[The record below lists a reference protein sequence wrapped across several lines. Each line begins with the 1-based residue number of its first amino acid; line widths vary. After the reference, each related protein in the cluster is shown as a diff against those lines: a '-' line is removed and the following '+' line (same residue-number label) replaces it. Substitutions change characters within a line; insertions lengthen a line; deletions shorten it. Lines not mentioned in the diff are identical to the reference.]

1 MKKAFLYLLGIVLMA
16 TSCLDIADVYQRLDT
31 LEQKVAGLEELNSTV
46 SGLSNSVSA
55 LRNNVY
61 VKEVTETAE
70 GYVIKFTDN
79 TQAVIRDGVDGEDGQ
94 TPTIGVKEEGG
105 ELVWTVNGKVVKD
118 ESGKPVPA
126 TVKTPEF
133 QFDNNKWWYRFGP
146 TDSWKDC
153 GEKTGPEPSI
163 EEDEEYVYI
172 NIGDN
177 SIAIPKEVISPAIEE
192 ITVSLKPRKNLFIPV
207 GGTADLKDFFEV
219 EPEGALKTSVNFEY
233 AEGAFTIDKKGIVT
247 VTGNTVAVNEAN
259 HVAVK
264 IVSKANPEINATI
277 NIRACAAPN
286 NEEIEC
292 TCTVPEA
299 ERIYMFKE
307 GLEDFNALASLGG
320 AGAFNPVNQC
330 LGGLMGAG
338 GLANMYFTT
347 QPFGGIS
354 VENGHLHFEYYI
366 SSLEKLNPD
375 AGQVELS
382 SSGADQQERNWPTT
396 FLKDAKVG
404 WNEVDLALSESG
416 ETSVSQGP
424 FNPDAIKWF
433 RLYIPTSAVHEEAIM
448 VKNVFVYEAAP
459 AVSAINVKL
468 VPRKNLF
475 IPVGKT
481 ADLKDFFDVEPAG
494 ASKDDVE
501 YSYAEGAFT
510 IDDKGI
516 VTVTGNTVAVNE
528 ANHVAV
534 TITSKGKPEVTATIN
549 IRACAAP
556 NNEEIEC
563 TCTVPEADRIYMFK
577 EGVEDFN
584 ALASLGGAGAFNP
597 VNQCIG
603 GLMGAGGNANIYFTT
618 QPFGGISVEH
628 GHLHFEYYVSS
639 LEKLN
644 IDAGQVELTSSGA
657 DQQERNWPTSF
668 LKNAK
673 VGWNEVDLAL
683 SESGETSV
691 SQGPFNPD
699 AIKWFRLYIP
709 TSAVHEEAIMVK
721 NVFVYE
727 AAPAVSAINV
737 KLVPRKNLFIPV
749 GKTADLKDF
758 FDVEP
763 AGASKDDVEYS
774 YAEGAF
780 TIDDKGIVTV
790 TGNTVAV
797 NEANHVA
804 VTITSKGKPEVT
816 ATINIRA
823 CAAPNNEEIECTCTV
838 PEADR
843 IYMFKEGVE
852 DFNALAS
859 LGGAGAFNPVNQCI
873 GGLMGAGGNANIYF
887 TTQPFGGISV
897 EHGHL
902 HFEYY
907 VSSLEKLNIDA
918 GQVELTS
925 SGADQQERNWP
936 TSFLKNAKVGWNEVD
951 LALSESGET
960 SVSQGPF
967 NPDAIKWFRF
977 FVPTS
982 AVNDEAIMVKNVFVY
997 EEAAPVQITIDGN
1010 MDEWAGVK
1018 TGLTSAKE
1026 TPVYMEFKVS
1036 NDDNNIYF
1044 YSKRDK
1050 NSAIWGGG
1058 AYIYYEIDADNNPA
1072 TGVDKENEHG
1082 LETWLYFKPF
1092 GGSAD
1097 SPAIATAW
1105 SGEASSSDIPTAFQ
1119 FKGKISDGFVE
1130 VEASLPLNVAGV
1142 TKGSTIRVFSWS
1154 NKSGDDFRGKPSE
1167 GLLYNVK

>member
-31 LEQKVAGLEELNSTV
+31 LEQKVAALEGLNTTV
-46 SGLSNSVSA
+46 SGLSNSIEA

-105 ELVWTVNGKVVKD
+105 ELVWTVNGQVVKD
-118 ESGKPVPA
+118 ESGKAVPA
-126 TVKTPEF
+126 TVKVPEF

-177 SIAIPKEVISPAIEE
+177 SIAIPKEVISPGIEAIN
-192 ITVSLKPRKNLFIPV
+192 VKLVPRKNLFIPV

-247 VTGNTVAVNEAN
+247 VTGNTAPLSPEATGN
-259 HVAVK
+259 PDATLLPVT
-264 IVSKANPEINATI
+264 ITSKANPEVSATI
-277 NIRACAAPN
+277 NIRTCPAPS

-292 TCTVPEA
+292 SCTVPEA
-299 ERIYMFKE
+299 DRIYMFKE
-307 GLEDFNALASLGG
+307 GVEDFNALASLGG
-320 AGAFNPVNQC
+320 AGCFSPVNQC
-330 LGGLMGAG
+330 IGGLMGAG
-338 GLANMYFTT
+338 GLANIYFTT
-347 QPFGGIS
+347 QPFGGITLQ
-354 VENGHLHFEYYI
+354 NGHLHFEYYV

-375 AGQVELS
+375 AGQVELT

-459 AVSAINVKL
+459 AVSAINVKM

-528 ANHVAV
+528 ANLVPV
-534 TITSKGKPEVTATIN
+534 TITSKGNPEVTATIN

-563 TCTVPEADRIYMFK
+563 TCTVPEAERIYMFK
-577 EGVEDFN
+577 EGLEDFN

-597 VNQCIG
+597 VNQCLG
-603 GLMGAGGNANIYFTT
+603 GLMGAGGMANMYFTT
-618 QPFGGISVEH
+618 QPFGGISIEH

-644 IDAGQVELTSSGA
+644 PDAGQVELASDYA
-657 DQQERNWPTSF
+657 DKQERNWPTSF
-668 LKNAK
+668 LKDAK
-673 VGWNEVDLAL
+673 VGWNEIDLAL
-683 SESGETSV
+683 SESGFTSTAE
-691 SQGPFNPD
+691 GNPPFDPT
-699 AIKWFRLYIP
+699 AIKWFRFVVP
-709 TSAVHEEAIMVK
+709 TSAVHE
-721 NVFVYE
+721 
-727 AAPAVSAINV
+727 
-737 KLVPRKNLFIPV
+737 
-749 GKTADLKDF
+749 
-758 FDVEP
+758 
-763 AGASKDDVEYS
+763 
-774 YAEGAF
+774 
-780 TIDDKGIVTV
+780 
-790 TGNTVAV
+790 
-797 NEANHVA
+797 
-804 VTITSKGKPEVT
+804 
-816 ATINIRA
+816 
-823 CAAPNNEEIECTCTV
+823 
-838 PEADR
+838 
-843 IYMFKEGVE
+843 
-852 DFNALAS
+852 
-859 LGGAGAFNPVNQCI
+859 
-873 GGLMGAGGNANIYF
+873 
-887 TTQPFGGISV
+887 
-897 EHGHL
+897 
-902 HFEYY
+902 
-907 VSSLEKLNIDA
+907 
-918 GQVELTS
+918 
-925 SGADQQERNWP
+925 
-936 TSFLKNAKVGWNEVD
+936 
-951 LALSESGET
+951 
-960 SVSQGPF
+960 
-967 NPDAIKWFRF
+967 
-977 FVPTS
+977 
-982 AVNDEAIMVKNVFVY
+982 EAIMVKNVFVY
-997 EEAAPVQITIDGN
+997 EEAAPVQITIDGD
-1010 MDEWAGVK
+1010 MSDWARVK
-1018 TGLTSAKE
+1018 GSVNESDGATYL
-1026 TPVYMEFKVS
+1026 EFKMAS
-1036 NDDNNIYF
+1036 DANNIYF
-1044 YSKRDK
+1044 YTKRVA
-1050 NSAIWGGG
+1050 NSALWNAGG
-1058 AYIYYEIDADNNPA
+1058 YLYYALDYDNNPA
-1072 TGVDKENEHG
+1072 TGTGDIWGNSPYECIFVIWPFAGTGDAPAFAEKPLGESMMKPSGSLANYNANGKADASGVE
-1082 LETWLYFKPF
+1082 LEFSIPR
-1092 GGSAD
+1092 AD
-1097 SPAIATAW
+1097 FPTIPDSEITVYAW
-1105 SGEASSSDIPTAFQ
+1105 G
-1119 FKGKISDGFVE
+1119 
-1130 VEASLPLNVAGV
+1130 
-1142 TKGSTIRVFSWS
+1142 
-1154 NKSGDDFRGKPSE
+1154 NKSGENMKNFPLKIK
-1167 GLLYNVK
+1167 L

>member
-55 LRNNVY
+55 LQNNVY

-177 SIAIPKEVISPAIEE
+177 SIAIPKEVISPAIEA
-192 ITVSLKPRKNLFIPV
+192 ITVNLVPRKNLFIPV

-699 AIKWFRLYIP
+699 AIKWFR
-709 TSAVHEEAIMVK
+709 
-721 NVFVYE
+721 
-727 AAPAVSAINV
+727 
-737 KLVPRKNLFIPV
+737 
-749 GKTADLKDF
+749 
-758 FDVEP
+758 
-763 AGASKDDVEYS
+763 
-774 YAEGAF
+774 
-780 TIDDKGIVTV
+780 
-790 TGNTVAV
+790 
-797 NEANHVA
+797 
-804 VTITSKGKPEVT
+804 
-816 ATINIRA
+816 
-823 CAAPNNEEIECTCTV
+823 
-838 PEADR
+838 
-843 IYMFKEGVE
+843 
-852 DFNALAS
+852 
-859 LGGAGAFNPVNQCI
+859 
-873 GGLMGAGGNANIYF
+873 
-887 TTQPFGGISV
+887 
-897 EHGHL
+897 
-902 HFEYY
+902 
-907 VSSLEKLNIDA
+907 
-918 GQVELTS
+918 
-925 SGADQQERNWP
+925 
-936 TSFLKNAKVGWNEVD
+936 
-951 LALSESGET
+951 
-960 SVSQGPF
+960 
-967 NPDAIKWFRF
+967 F